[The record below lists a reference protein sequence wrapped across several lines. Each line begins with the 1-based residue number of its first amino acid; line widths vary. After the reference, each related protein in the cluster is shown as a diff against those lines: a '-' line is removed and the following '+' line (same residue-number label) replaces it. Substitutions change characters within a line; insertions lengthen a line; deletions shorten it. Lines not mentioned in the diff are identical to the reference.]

1 MRGTGQSRKKA
12 AAGFLLLALMC
23 LFLAACGRAEEEPQ
37 ALDSGLRVEESGEGL
52 IIDGEGPIPARLIA
66 QSHNRLSVEE
76 EQIFRELEQ
85 ELDKMVDIAGQMD
98 QAISNESMNTE
109 NLVSN
114 QSEE

>member
-1 MRGTGQSRKKA
+1 M
-12 AAGFLLLALMC
+12 
-23 LFLAACGRAEEEPQ
+23 
-37 ALDSGLRVEESGEGL
+37 
-52 IIDGEGPIPARLIA
+52 IA